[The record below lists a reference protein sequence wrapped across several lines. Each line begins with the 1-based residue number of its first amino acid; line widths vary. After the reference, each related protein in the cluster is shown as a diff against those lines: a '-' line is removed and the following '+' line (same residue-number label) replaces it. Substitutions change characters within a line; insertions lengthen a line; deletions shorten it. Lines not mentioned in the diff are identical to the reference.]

1 MKSGCLIGFRS
12 IVVCSLGVHNEVKR
26 VQSSVSACVLS
37 TATEEDTIL
46 AVARWL
52 ELFIAEVP
60 LLDVCHLGTRV
71 LSKYLHVSIIDG
83 ALKRC

>member
-60 LLDVCHLGTRV
+60 LLDACHLETTRV
-71 LSKYLHVSIIDG
+71 LSKYACEHN
-83 ALKRC
+83 RW

>member
-1 MKSGCLIGFRS
+1 MLASVLH
-12 IVVCSLGVHNEVKR
+12 VHNAVGECK
-26 VQSSVSACVLS
+26 
-37 TATEEDTIL
+37 

-52 ELFIAEVP
+52 QLFIAEVP

-83 ALKRC
+83 ELSKGVDWSNYPVYYPKKKK

>member
-1 MKSGCLIGFRS
+1 M
-12 IVVCSLGVHNEVKR
+12 KR
-26 VQSSVSACVLS
+26 VQGSVSACVLS